1 MINIQ
6 LQSEILINK
15 MSKILISFLLSVVF
29 NYTYAGDME
38 FDFDSFLSESNIR
51 ANNEFPLYREFIS
64 TNSDETDKGFKNYVI
79 KSLKTIGVSES
90 QITFKSGK
98 QTTSV
103 YLNNINNTAEQQ
115 VIILMNKIK
124 YKASISKFKTVNSEI
139 TYYNH
144 NKKIFSINSPQMFAF
159 PSYYKNYYNLC
170 NILTINES
178 GDIYQIIKFNVES
191 KNLVFNIPFKENTKP
206 VRYYITESDYIT
218 IKNQNINSLY

>member
-1 MINIQ
+1 
-6 LQSEILINK
+6 
-15 MSKILISFLLSVVF
+15 MSKILILILLSSVF
-29 NYTYAGDME
+29 YTYADDME
-38 FDFDSFLSESNIR
+38 FNFDSFLSESNIR
-51 ANNEFPLYREFIS
+51 ANHAFPLYREFIS
-64 TNSDETDKGFKNYVI
+64 TNSDETDNGFKNYII
-79 KSLKTIGVSES
+79 KSLKSIRLNES
-90 QITFKSGK
+90 QITFRSGN

-103 YLNNINNTAEQQ
+103 YLRNINKAGESQ
-115 VIILMNKIK
+115 VVIMMSSIK
-124 YKASISKFKTVNSEI
+124 EKTSIDKFKTVNSEI
-139 TYYNH
+139 TYFN
-144 NKKIFSINSPQMFAF
+144 NNRKIFSINSPQMYAF